1 CLRLLG
7 RDNEDASEA
16 MNDVL
21 AQVATNTETSKNAG
35 NAILYEC
42 VSTIMSIQSES
53 GLKVLAINILGRFLL
68 NRDNNI
74 RYVAL
79 NTLSKVIAED
89 APAVQRHRNTIVD
102 CLKDPDLSIR
112 QRALELIYAL
122 VNESNIQAVRT
133 MYAVDRYAPTQR
145 WHIDTLIT
153 MLSIAG
159 SILPDEHISSSLIVL
174 IQKNPALHVYV
185 VHKLFWALHEDTAQ
199 LALAHVAL
207 WCIGEYGHALCASD
221 PPADEETLQ
230 GKTRVD
236 EAVVVALITT
246 VRCLLE
252 PQWASIRG
260 DILAPMPL
268 IDMTRVRTRQSQLLA
283 FSAPATSADFD
294 DMPTTASSAPEA
306 PPAPTNLLDLDD
318 IFGTTTPA
326 AASTSAPPAAAAA
339 AAPTIDLLADLFSPA
354 PATTASSAP
363 SAVVPS
369 SASSQLLD
377 IFGGPPPAPIA
388 TAVQPPGQHIRVY
401 EKNGLTL
408 DIDLSKPNSSDP
420 SISHILC
427 LFTNASAYQLDNF
440 VFQAAFPKYIRL
452 IMDPPSGSTIPANLG
467 GRVTQLAK
475 IQNTNHGDKP
485 VMMRIKLEFTIN
497 GTKIEDMATVNANG
511 SSNCPLYW
519 SGEIFGWM
527 DAYYLTT
534 LSHNLANDRPVVA
547 PLECAWSPIVLDRRG
562 QHPRAIDFRIDNIVV
577 DLFAPALAIQKDYS
591 NTFTLLRVQ
600 STYAIS
606 LLYTR
611 RADLETIIPILRS
624 PMASPDSLLTQYC
637 WLDFN
642 KAWETVHT
650 DARQARY
657 RDRYRLNTAVY

>member
-1 CLRLLG
+1 
-7 RDNEDASEA
+7 
-16 MNDVL
+16 
-21 AQVATNTETSKNAG
+21 
-35 NAILYEC
+35 
-42 VSTIMSIQSES
+42 
-53 GLKVLAINILGRFLL
+53 
-68 NRDNNI
+68 
-74 RYVAL
+74 
-79 NTLSKVIAED
+79 
-89 APAVQRHRNTIVD
+89 
-102 CLKDPDLSIR
+102 
-112 QRALELIYAL
+112 
-122 VNESNIQAVRT
+122 
-133 MYAVDRYAPTQR
+133 AVDLQQR
-145 WHIDTLIT
+145 
-153 MLSIAG
+153 SSEFAG
-159 SILPDEHISSSLIVL
+159 
-174 IQKNPALHVYV
+174 
-185 VHKLFWALHEDTAQ
+185 
-199 LALAHVAL
+199 
-207 WCIGEYGHALCASD
+207 
-221 PPADEETLQ
+221 
-230 GKTRVD
+230 
-236 EAVVVALITT
+236 
-246 VRCLLE
+246 LLE

-354 PATTASSAP
+354 PATTNSSAP
-363 SAVVPS
+363 PAVVPS

-440 VFQAAFPKYIRL
+440 VFQAAFPK
-452 IMDPPSGSTIPANLG
+452 
-467 GRVTQLAK
+467 V
-475 IQNTNHGDKP
+475 
-485 VMMRIKLEFTIN
+485 
-497 GTKIEDMATVNANG
+497 
-511 SSNCPLYW
+511 
-519 SGEIFGWM
+519 
-527 DAYYLTT
+527 
-534 LSHNLANDRPVVA
+534 
-547 PLECAWSPIVLDRRG
+547 
-562 QHPRAIDFRIDNIVV
+562 VV

-591 NTFTLLRVQ
+591 NTFTLLRAQ

-611 RADLETIIPILRS
+611 RTDLETIIPILRS
-624 PMASPDSLLTQYC
+624 PMASPESLLTQYC

-642 KAWETVHT
+642 KTWETAHT
-650 DARQARY
+650 DSRC
-657 RDRYRLNTAVY
+657 RD